1 MSSKSRRTTAKPK
14 AQPAETEALFQAAVI
29 ELAQRCGWLAYH
41 IPDSRRATSP
51 GFPDLVL
58 VRGSRLLFIELKT
71 ARGRVRPE
79 QMVWLSALCAA
90 GVRAFVAR
98 PKDWGVLEQELMQEQ
113 AA

>member
-1 MSSKSRRTTAKPK
+1 MATRHRRKMPR
-14 AQPAETEALFQAAVI
+14 AQSTETEAQFQAAVI

-58 VRGSRLLFIELKT
+58 VRGSRLLFVELKT

-90 GVRAFVAR
+90 GVRAFVCR
-98 PKDWGVLEQELMQEQ
+98 PKDWGVLEQELTENQ